1 MAITVLTKKHL
12 RYVETNGVKRQEVIA
27 FISVGSASE
36 LPDIDGIDGLLL
48 HEASGAWDIS
58 SGTGY
63 GLTVNNGSGTW
74 NPQPNGIPFNYF
86 EEV

>member
-1 MAITVLTKKHL
+1 MITVLTKKHL
-12 RYVETNGVKRQEVIA
+12 RYVETDGEKRDEVIA
-27 FISVGSASE
+27 FISVADSSE
-36 LPDIDGIDGLLL
+36 LPEVDGIDGLLL

-58 SGTGY
+58 TGNSY